1 MLVGGLPD
9 AVNTYLDTHNI
20 VRVREVQNAIQDL
33 YKEDAAKYEK
43 EASKKLLIRRI
54 YDMIVSQMEN
64 KKKRIVAKDIRG
76 KRVIASIGLPKS
88 LNISSLPA

>member
-54 YDMIVSQMEN
+54 YDMIVSQMEIRRN
-64 KKKRIVAKDIRG
+64 VSLLRIFGVKG
-76 KRVIASIGLPKS
+76 
-88 LNISSLPA
+88 